1 MLKQQEIDKIEIEI
15 TELNSKSVEINRTIK
30 QRDNDLFT
38 INNEYE

>member
-30 QRDNDLFT
+30 
-38 INNEYE
+38 